1 MFDIASSELLLVV
14 LVALLVIGPKDL
26 PKALRVVGKW
36 VGKARGVAA
45 HFRSGFDEMVRQS
58 EIEELE
64 KKWKAENERIMREHP
79 ADPRADVLGDDAAP
93 AADAPAV
100 ATVAQPEL
108 PIDPPSAGSQG
119 MNDIDDSK
127 MPLLDHLIE
136 LRSRLLWS
144 FLALAIA
151 FGVSLYFARP
161 IFGFLVQPL
170 LESGQ
175 KTLIYTAIFEAFFV
189 EIKVAFFAAGF
200 FSFPVFAT
208 QLWRFVAP
216 GLYNKEKRAFLPF
229 LLATPVL
236 FILGAS
242 MAYYMAI
249 PVALEYLLGF
259 GGNVGGVEQQALPGV
274 DNYLNFVMKFIFGF
288 GVSFLLPVLL
298 MLLERAGIVTLE
310 QLRGARRYAI
320 VGAFAIA
327 AVLTPPDVVS
337 QLLLAIPLCIL
348 FEMALV
354 AIWFTRRRRAKAEA
368 AEEVV
373 T

>member
-1 MFDIASSELLLVV
+1 MS
-14 LVALLVIGPKDL
+14 
-26 PKALRVVGKW
+26 
-36 VGKARGVAA
+36 
-45 HFRSGFDEMVRQS
+45 
-58 EIEELE
+58 
-64 KKWKAENERIMREHP
+64 
-79 ADPRADVLGDDAAP
+79 DV
-93 AADAPAV
+93 
-100 ATVAQPEL
+100 
-108 PIDPPSAGSQG
+108 
-119 MNDIDDSK
+119 DDSK

-151 FGVSLYFARP
+151 FGISLYFARP

-170 LESGQ
+170 LASGQ
-175 KTLIYTAIFEAFFV
+175 TKLIYTAIFEAFFV
-189 EIKVAFFAAGF
+189 EIKVAFFAATF

-216 GLYNKEKRAFLPF
+216 GLYSKEKRAFLPF

-236 FILGAS
+236 FMTGAS
-242 MAYYMAI
+242 MAYFMAI

-288 GVSFLLPVLL
+288 GISFLLPVLL

-310 QLRGARRYAI
+310 QLKSARRYAI

-348 FEMALV
+348 YELALI
-354 AIWFTRRRRAKAEA
+354 AIWFTRRRRKKAEA
-368 AEEVV
+368 AEEEAVL
-373 T
+373 

>member
-1 MFDIASSELLLVV
+1 M
-14 LVALLVIGPKDL
+14 
-26 PKALRVVGKW
+26 
-36 VGKARGVAA
+36 
-45 HFRSGFDEMVRQS
+45 
-58 EIEELE
+58 
-64 KKWKAENERIMREHP
+64 NE
-79 ADPRADVLGDDAAP
+79 
-93 AADAPAV
+93 
-100 ATVAQPEL
+100 
-108 PIDPPSAGSQG
+108 
-119 MNDIDDSK
+119 IDDSK

-151 FGVSLYFARP
+151 FGISLYFARP

-288 GVSFLLPVLL
+288 GISFLLPVLL